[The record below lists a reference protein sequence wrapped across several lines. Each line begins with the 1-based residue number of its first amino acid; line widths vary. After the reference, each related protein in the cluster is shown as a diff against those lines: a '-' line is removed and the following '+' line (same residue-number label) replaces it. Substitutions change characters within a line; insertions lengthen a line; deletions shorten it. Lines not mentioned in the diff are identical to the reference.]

1 MLLDVQD
8 ICAHYGQL
16 EAVKGVSMQI
26 PQGSIVSMLGAN
38 GSGKS
43 TIMKSIS
50 GLKRITTGEIWF
62 DGRRMDGMPTE
73 ERVKLG
79 LAQVLEGKGLF
90 PDMTVLENL
99 KMGAYTRKDKQEIKE
114 DMEELLERFPILAEK
129 AKKDAKTLSGGQQET
144 LAIARSLM
152 TKPKLLMLDEPLQG
166 LSPIVV
172 GEVEQ
177 IIYDLNERGMTILM
191 VEHNVHM
198 ALGMADK
205 VHILEFGKII
215 MEGSPKELSEAE
227 YVQKVYLAG

>member
-1 MLLDVQD
+1 MLLELQD
-8 ICAHYGQL
+8 IHAHYGQL

-26 PQGSIVSMLGAN
+26 PQGSIVSLLGAN

-50 GLKRITTGEIWF
+50 GLKRITTGEVWF
-62 DGRRMDGMPTE
+62 DGQRLDGMPTE

-99 KMGAYTRKDKQEIKE
+99 KMGAYTRNDKQEIKQ
-114 DMEELLERFPILAEK
+114 DMEEMLERFPILAEK
-129 AKKDAKTLSGGQQET
+129 AKKEAKTLSGGQQET

-166 LSPIVV
+166 LSPIVI
-172 GEVEQ
+172 GEVEKL
-177 IIYDLNERGMTILM
+177 IHELNEKGMTILM

-215 MEGSPKELSEAE
+215 MEGSPEELSEAE

>member
-1 MLLDVQD
+1 MLLELRD
-8 ICAHYGQL
+8 IHAHYGQL

-26 PQGSIVSMLGAN
+26 PQGSIVSLLGAN

-62 DGRRMDGMPTE
+62 DGQRMDGMPTE

-99 KMGAYTRKDKQEIKE
+99 KMGAYTRNDKKE
-114 DMEELLERFPILAEK
+114 VKQDMEAMLERFPILAEK

-152 TKPKLLMLDEPLQG
+152 TQPKLLMLDEPLQG
-166 LSPIVV
+166 LSPLVI
-172 GEVEQ
+172 GEIES
-177 IIYDLNERGMTILM
+177 IINDLNEAGMTVLM

-215 MEGSPKELSEAE
+215 LEGSPKELSEAE

>member
-8 ICAHYGQL
+8 IRAHYGQL

-50 GLKRITTGEIWF
+50 GLKRITSGEIWF
-62 DGRRMDGMPTE
+62 DGQRLDGIPTE
-73 ERVKLG
+73 QRVKLG

-90 PDMTVLENL
+90 PEMTVLENL

-177 IIYDLNERGMTILM
+177 IIYDLNEKGMTILM

-198 ALGMADK
+198 ALGMADR
-205 VHILEFGKII
+205 VNILEFGKII